1 MTTDDLLA
9 VHELH
14 SGGARAGSVPLV
26 LLHGFPVDSRMWA
39 EVAARLPG
47 GRDVLAIDLPG
58 LGVSAAGTVVADRLG
73 EAGVRS
79 ASTPA
84 LETSADAVWLT
95 LRRRGVEGAIVAGL
109 SMGGY
114 VAMAVLERHP
124 EIVRGLALLDTRSG
138 PDAVDTVTNRL
149 RVAEAV
155 IRDGRADAVRPMA
168 TTLLGETSR
177 TAREGLVE
185 RLAGWIDDQRPDG
198 IAWSQRAMAARPDR
212 SDVLRSYP
220 GPSLV
225 LVGDEDLV
233 TPVETARAMHGDLVD
248 STLVVVLQSGHMT
261 AVENPGPVA
270 DALADLAARV
280 DSR

>member
-1 MTTDDLLA
+1 MTINDLLA
-9 VHELH
+9 VHELR
-14 SGGARAGSVPLV
+14 SGDTRAGSVPYI

-47 GRDVLAIDLPG
+47 DREVLAIDLPG
-58 LGVSAAGTVVADRLG
+58 LGASAAGTEVEGRLG
-73 EAGVRS
+73 DAGVG
-79 ASTPA
+79 AAPAPA

-95 LRRRGVEGAIVAGL
+95 LQRRGVEGAIVVGL

-114 VAMAVLERHP
+114 VAMAVLDRHP
-124 EIVRGLALLDTRSG
+124 GVVRGLALLDTRSG
-138 PDAVDTVTNRL
+138 PDAMDAAANRL
-149 RVAEAV
+149 RVAETV
-155 IRDGRADAVRPMA
+155 IREDSVGAVRPMA
-168 TTLLGETSR
+168 STLLGETSR
-177 TAREGLVE
+177 MARGGLVE

-212 SDVLRSYP
+212 SAVLRRFT

-225 LVGDEDLV
+225 LVGDEDSV
-233 TPVETARAMHGDLVD
+233 TPVETARAMHDDLVG
-248 STLVVVLQSGHMT
+248 STLVVVLQAGHMT
-261 AVENPGPVA
+261 AVENPQPVA